1 MVQLGNIEL
10 NGLVYNA
17 AGPRCIT
24 EQELIDIDNSNSCAV
39 LSKSCTLNSRIG
51 NEEPRYWDNDILS
64 I

>member
-24 EQELIDIDNSNSCAV
+24 EQELIDIDNSIVV
-39 LSKSCTLNSRIG
+39 LYYQKVVH
-51 NEEPRYWDNDILS
+51 
-64 I
+64 